1 MDKFKH
7 SSINEDLDEKND
19 NEIKILRENLL
30 SKEKTFFES

>member
-30 SKEKTFFES
+30 SKEKSFFES